1 MNTDCTVR
9 RKAVTISLGE
19 YMAVYRDEQKFMEYC
34 RQCPNYAR
42 LWSCPPFDDCK
53 DRIFRDY
60 SQITIFASIITP
72 DSNDIPLAQ
81 SSEIII
87 PERKRLERILLEM
100 EYRYTGYA
108 FAYAGSCLNCPQDT
122 CTRPSGGRCRHPQ
135 LVRPSLEAYGFDIGK
150 TTTTL
155 LGIDLCWSTDG
166 RIPPYLTLVTAIMHN
181 QPSPEVIETY
191 FLKTLS
197 EDYTG

>member
-72 DSNDIPLAQ
+72 DSNDIPLVT
-81 SSEIII
+81 IIRNNHPRTQTSGTYTAGDGI
-87 PERKRLERILLEM
+87 QIHWLCVCICRLM
-100 EYRYTGYA
+100 
-108 FAYAGSCLNCPQDT
+108 P
-122 CTRPSGGRCRHPQ
+122 
-135 LVRPSLEAYGFDIGK
+135 
-150 TTTTL
+150 
-155 LGIDLCWSTDG
+155 
-166 RIPPYLTLVTAIMHN
+166 
-181 QPSPEVIETY
+181 
-191 FLKTLS
+191 
-197 EDYTG
+197 

>member
-19 YMAVYRDEQKFMEYC
+19 YVAAYRDEQKFMEYC

-72 DSNDIPLAQ
+72 DSSDIPLAQ

-87 PERKRLERILLEM
+87 PERRRLERILLEM

-108 FAYAGSCLNCPQDT
+108 FAYAGSCLNCPQGT

-135 LVRPSLEAYGFDIGK
+135 LARSLRLRHWQNHHHIARDRLMLEYWRPHPSLSDSSHSHHA
-150 TTTTL
+150 
-155 LGIDLCWSTDG
+155 
-166 RIPPYLTLVTAIMHN
+166 
-181 QPSPEVIETY
+181 
-191 FLKTLS
+191 
-197 EDYTG
+197 